1 MMKSEGQNYIVGN
14 KKKNINTS
22 TEVPSANT
30 ATKVSA
36 SKASDSKSQ
45 QQEPFRNTSAPT

>member
-1 MMKSEGQNYIVGN
+1 MMKSQGQNYIVGN
-14 KKKNINTS
+14 ENNINTS

-30 ATKVSA
+30 ATKLSA